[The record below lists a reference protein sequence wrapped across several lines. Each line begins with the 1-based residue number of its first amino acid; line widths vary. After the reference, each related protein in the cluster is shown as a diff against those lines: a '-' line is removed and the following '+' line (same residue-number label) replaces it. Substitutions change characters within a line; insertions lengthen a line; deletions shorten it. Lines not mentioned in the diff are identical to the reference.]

1 MTEQVGLLGW
11 PVAHSISPALHNAAF
26 AALGLDWRYSLIPA
40 APDELHETITRHVAD
55 GWRGFNV
62 TIPHKQAIMDH
73 PLVRTISPAA
83 QTIGAGNTLVVGP
96 DGSLT
101 VDNTDWAGFLADLRA
116 HEIDPA
122 GRNCVILG
130 TGGSAKGVRYALEQA
145 GAAQVTQIN
154 RNPGDRAGTEGNIVG
169 YNELPRLAQPGALIV
184 NCTPLGMWP
193 EIDRSPWPDD
203 VPISPDLVLYDLVYN
218 PSLTRLMRQ
227 IRAAGGRAVGGLGM
241 LVQQG
246 ALAQVQWTGIAPP
259 VDVMAAAARA
269 AMGMHSARRRAPLP
283 M

>member
-26 AALGLDWRYSLIPA
+26 EALGLDWHYVLIPA
-40 APDELHETITRHVAD
+40 APDELHETIARHVAD

-73 PLVRTISPAA
+73 PLVRAISPAA
-83 QTIGAGNTLVVGP
+83 QVIGAGNTLVVGS

-101 VDNTDWAGFLADLRA
+101 VDNTDWAGFLADLHA

-122 GRNCVILG
+122 GRTCVILG

-145 GAAQVTQIN
+145 GAAQVTQIS
-154 RNPGDRAGTEGNIVG
+154 RSPGDRADVVG

-218 PSLTRLMRQ
+218 PSLTRLMRE
-227 IRAAGGRAVGGLGM
+227 IRVAGGRAVGGLGM

-246 ALAQVQWTGIAPP
+246 ALAQVQWTGITPP

-269 AMGMHSARRRAPLP
+269 AMGMHSARQRSRLP